1 MVLHCMANS
10 DTIRVDFI
18 CPQNAGRSQMAA
30 AFAERERADREL
42 EQIVEVHSSG
52 TRPAES
58 VHDEVVEAMAEVD
71 IDVSD
76 RSPIYVVPEDLETS
90 HFVITMGC
98 TVAEFN
104 PEHYGIESRE
114 WNLTNPDGEDME
126 TVREVRD
133 EVQQR
138 VEALF
143 DEIEEIAADRTND
156 RSLPQRVSEAI
167 SDVFRSKSQKQ

>member
-1 MVLHCMANS
+1 MNVMVES
-10 DTIRVDFI
+10 DSVRVDFI
-18 CPQNAGRSQMAA
+18 CPQNAGRSQMAS
-30 AFAERERADREL
+30 AFAERERAVREL
-42 EQIVEVHSSG
+42 ERIVEVHSSG
-52 TRPAES
+52 TRPAEN
-58 VHDEVVEAMAEVD
+58 VHDEVVEAMAEID

-76 RSPIYVVPEDLETS
+76 RSPTYVVPEDLERS

-104 PEHYGIESRE
+104 PEHYGVEARE

-133 EVQQR
+133 EVQRR

-143 DEIEEIAADRTND
+143 DEIEEIAADRTDD
-156 RSLPQRVSEAI
+156 RSLPRRVSERI
-167 SDVFRSKSQKQ
+167 SDVFRSKTQRQ

>member
-1 MVLHCMANS
+1 MVVHYMANS
-10 DTIRVDFI
+10 DSIRVDFI

-42 EQIVEVHSSG
+42 ERVVEVHSSG

-76 RSPIYVVPEDLETS
+76 RSPTYVVPEDLETS

-104 PEHYGIESRE
+104 PEHYGVESRE

-133 EVQQR
+133 EIETR
-138 VEALF
+138 VGALF
-143 DEIEEIAADRTND
+143 DEIEEIATGRTESQ
-156 RSLPQRVSEAI
+156 SLPQRVSDTI
-167 SDVFRSKSQKQ
+167 SDIFK

>member
-1 MVLHCMANS
+1 MANP
-10 DTIRVDFI
+10 DPIRVDFI
-18 CPQNAGRSQMAA
+18 CPQNAGRSKMAA
-30 AFAERERADREL
+30 AFAERERVDREL
-42 EQIVEVHSSG
+42 GPIVDVHSSG

-58 VHDEVVEAMAEVD
+58 VHDEVVEAMAEID
-71 IDVSD
+71 IDVSE
-76 RSPIYVVPEDLETS
+76 RSPTYVVPDDLETS

-104 PEHYGIESRE
+104 PEHYGVESRE
-114 WNLTNPDGEDME
+114 WDLTNPEGEDME

-133 EVQQR
+133 EVQRR

-143 DEIEEIAADRTND
+143 DEIEEIAADQTES

-167 SDVFRSKSQKQ
+167 SDVFRSKIQKQ